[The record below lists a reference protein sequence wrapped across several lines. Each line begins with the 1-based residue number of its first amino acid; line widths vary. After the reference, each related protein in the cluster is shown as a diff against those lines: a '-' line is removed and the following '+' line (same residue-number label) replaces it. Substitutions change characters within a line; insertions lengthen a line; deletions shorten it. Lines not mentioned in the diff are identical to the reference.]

1 MSEPVSKA
9 EVEDVLSSIRKLVT
23 DEPVQAEPRPA
34 APAQPVLVAA
44 ADPVNT
50 DFSDTSVTPSSDEQ
64 TSVAPAHSSWNSRF
78 VLMPEN
84 RVEAA
89 PTDVETAIAAT
100 EPHVESPTA
109 ALEPSA
115 ADIPPVVANLN
126 ETSPA
131 VTDVEAEMSAESLD
145 NDTLTAE
152 TPGAVLDFA
161 QLAEAPITDFVEA
174 ESPAEVNELQRLED
188 RVAHME
194 TAISAQDGEWEPDGS
209 EADELAGTSMPEFV
223 DTPATAAPEVYVLG
237 ASEAV
242 PPAVVPAQPAE
253 DEPTIAEDL
262 STEAADMETPSASEP
277 LVLVAAAAV
286 PQADIILE
294 AGSISSEEPEGAAVA
309 ASEAEIEPSGEIES
323 QVQGFNPEELITEEQ
338 VAADIEA
345 ALQLDLMAQEET
357 VPEAEATLDEPQ
369 DAEVTAEP
377 VAETA
382 EQIEEPQVED
392 TPVAEISDETTEV
405 DLVAENDPVVDD
417 AVEDTETEST
427 AIVTETGTADA
438 ISEDQGAVE
447 QIIEEVVLD
456 EVISEI
462 AVAAPETTDAAVS
475 DTADMPSSEDAA
487 VQAVEAIVATSVSD
501 DGNQDNTSAE
511 AEEVETEA
519 PVTEA
524 SSLLMDEE
532 RLREIVSDVVRE
544 ELRGALG
551 ERITRNMRKM
561 VRREIHRTV
570 TARDV

>member
-34 APAQPVLVAA
+34 TPAQPVLVAA
-44 ADPVNT
+44 TDPVNT

-89 PTDVETAIAAT
+89 STDVDTATAAT
-100 EPHVESPTA
+100 ELHVESPAA

-126 ETSPA
+126 ETSPT
-131 VTDVEAEMSAESLD
+131 VTDVEAEMSEESLD
-145 NDTLTAE
+145 NDTLTTD

-194 TAISAQDGEWEPDGS
+194 TAISAQDAEWEPDGS
-209 EADELAGTSMPEFV
+209 ETDELAGTSMPEFV

-253 DEPTIAEDL
+253 DEPTIAENL
-262 STEAADMETPSASEP
+262 STEAADMETPTASEP
-277 LVLVAAAAV
+277 LVLVAAEAV

-294 AGSISSEEPEGAAVA
+294 AGSISSEELEGAAVA

-323 QVQGFNPEELITEEQ
+323 QVQGFNP
-338 VAADIEA
+338 
-345 ALQLDLMAQEET
+345 
-357 VPEAEATLDEPQ
+357 
-369 DAEVTAEP
+369 
-377 VAETA
+377 
-382 EQIEEPQVED
+382 
-392 TPVAEISDETTEV
+392 
-405 DLVAENDPVVDD
+405 
-417 AVEDTETEST
+417 
-427 AIVTETGTADA
+427 
-438 ISEDQGAVE
+438 
-447 QIIEEVVLD
+447 
-456 EVISEI
+456 
-462 AVAAPETTDAAVS
+462 
-475 DTADMPSSEDAA
+475 
-487 VQAVEAIVATSVSD
+487 
-501 DGNQDNTSAE
+501 
-511 AEEVETEA
+511 
-519 PVTEA
+519 
-524 SSLLMDEE
+524 
-532 RLREIVSDVVRE
+532 
-544 ELRGALG
+544 
-551 ERITRNMRKM
+551 
-561 VRREIHRTV
+561 
-570 TARDV
+570 

>member
-427 AIVTETGTADA
+427 AIVTEAGTADA